1 MNLGKHKN
9 FFHVYLSLLKQS
21 LGNAL
26 QVMLENIYCLLLLYV
41 NFTLFDHIKT
51 FLVSHMCIY
60 KALSDL
66 RMKSTS

>member
-9 FFHVYLSLLKQS
+9 LFHIYISLLKQR
-21 LGNAL
+21 LDNAL
-26 QVMLENIYCLLLLYV
+26 QVTLENVYGSLLLYV

-51 FLVSHMCIY
+51 FLVSDMCIY

-66 RMKSTS
+66 KMKSTS